1 MTRSSR
7 WRSTGPT
14 ITVWP
19 PDRFEVRC
27 AFPPPDSTVSDRYHY
42 AEFAYEAA
50 RRHRELGWAQH
61 VQVVRLS
68 DGGVL
73 FDLAA
78 SHELPLE
85 AW

>member
-1 MTRSSR
+1 MARTPA
-7 WRSTGPT
+7 WRDHGPT

-27 AFPPPDSTVSDRYHY
+27 DFPPPDFTVADRYHY

-50 RRHRELGWAQH
+50 RRHREVGWAQA

-68 DGGVL
+68 DGGVV
-73 FDLAA
+73 FDLASA
-78 SHELPLE
+78 HELPLDT
-85 AW
+85 W